1 MKLPMSKRAKPME
14 IGERLAGLEATVK
27 EGFETGR
34 RDRVESREQA
44 ARDLGEIKGI
54 LIAHGEN
61 DIKEFKEVNT
71 RIDAHES
78 LIQKAAGFRMA
89 IVMLWVVV
97 MGVLGILGW
106 HIQSGK

>member
-1 MKLPMSKRAKPME
+1 ME

-54 LIAHGEN
+54 LIAHG
-61 DIKEFKEVNT
+61 KEDVAGFKEVNK
-71 RIDAHES
+71 RVDAHES

>member
-1 MKLPMSKRAKPME
+1 ME

-34 RDRVESREQA
+34 RDRNESREQA

-54 LIAHGEN
+54 LIAHGKE
-61 DIKEFKEVNT
+61 DIIGFKEVNK
-71 RIDAHES
+71 RVDLHDAI
-78 LIQKAAGFRMA
+78 IQKAAGFRMA

-97 MGVLGILGW
+97 MGLLGILGW
-106 HIQSGK
+106 HIQSSK